1 FGRTPTKQPRTVPL
15 TEPVI
20 SALASLPHRE
30 GEVFRRPDGKPY
42 ARKEVAGGE
51 IKTAFRAACRRAGI
65 DGLTPRDLRDAWALR
80 QLAAGCTLERSQ
92 ELGGWSDDSRMVA
105 RFKRAMN
112 ARPRRLPMS
121 ARDTRRC
128 AHVRL

>member
-1 FGRTPTKQPRTVPL
+1 MRPFGITILQRLRRSDEVGVTLIREALAACREHLRGLVLFLLYVGCGLREALRLDGLQVDWANRCIRFGRTPTKQPRTVPL

-51 IKTAFRAACRRAGI
+51 IKTAFRAACRR
-65 DGLTPRDLRDAWALR
+65 
-80 QLAAGCTLERSQ
+80 
-92 ELGGWSDDSRMVA
+92 
-105 RFKRAMN
+105 
-112 ARPRRLPMS
+112 
-121 ARDTRRC
+121 
-128 AHVRL
+128 